1 MSNDRLK
8 FAILEI
14 VENQIK
20 MDDPPC
26 AGRTFRRLVSS
37 GYTDKEAKEM
47 IGAVLIED
55 IYFILKDK
63 QSFDVE
69 KYSKRLDDL

>member
-20 MDDPPC
+20 MDDPQC
-26 AGRTFRRLVSS
+26 TGRTFKRLVSS
-37 GYTDKEAKEM
+37 GYTEKEAKEM

-69 KYSKRLDDL
+69 KYTKRLDDL

>member
-1 MSNDRLK
+1 
-8 FAILEI
+8 
-14 VENQIK
+14 
-20 MDDPPC
+20 
-26 AGRTFRRLVSS
+26 
-37 GYTDKEAKEM
+37 M

-69 KYSKRLDDL
+69 KYTKRLDDL